1 MIVRLALVTGTVFF
15 FAHAPARAADSL
27 VPHKAIYR
35 ISQLQAA
42 GGLARAEG
50 WVVTNNEATCQG
62 WSIQYVLAFHAEMS
76 DGRVIDS
83 ELKASTWESLDGLKY
98 RFDVQNVNGERLA
111 GDATLQ
117 PDGGGGEVI
126 FTTPPGRHMDLPEGT
141 VFPIDFARRLLGAAR
156 DGGARI
162 SATVFD
168 SAHSAFLVR
177 TTVAVGSGDL
187 ASDEARRSLP
197 LVRGLSWPL
206 RFHFADVASASP
218 ATGTDFAARI
228 FDNGIYGDMVFDFGQ
243 FAIRAE
249 LEQVEPNPE
258 PNC

>member
-1 MIVRLALVTGTVFF
+1 MIVRWALMAGTVLF
-15 FAHAPARAADSL
+15 FAHAPAQAEDGLA
-27 VPHKAIYR
+27 PHKAIYR
-35 ISQLQAA
+35 ISQVGAA

-50 WVVTNNEATCQG
+50 WVVTNNEATCRG

-83 ELKASTWESLDGLKY
+83 ELKASTWESLDGLRY
-98 RFDVQNVNGERLA
+98 RFAVQNVNGEKLA
-111 GDATLQ
+111 GDATLK
-117 PDGGGGEVI
+117 PDGGSGEVI
-126 FTTPPGRHMDLPEGT
+126 FTTPPGRRMALPKGT
-141 VFPIDFARRLLGAAR
+141 VFPIGFARRLLSAAR
-156 DGGARI
+156 IGGARL

-168 SAHSAFLVR
+168 SAHSGLLVR
-177 TTVAVGSGDL
+177 ATVAVGSGDL
-187 ASDEARRSLP
+187 ASDEARRNLP

-206 RFHFADVASASP
+206 RFRFADVASGST
-218 ATGTDFAARI
+218 ATDTDFSARI

-249 LEQVEPNPE
+249 LEQVEPYPE